1 MNNLITILIGA
12 PIILIPL
19 FLLFKN
25 IKKEVKG
32 EGCAGCT
39 GNCSSCHINDIDREK
54 GCWYLIST
62 AFLGVYWSLESVI
75 LLTSKILRL
84 SSAFFS

>member
-54 GCWYLIST
+54 GC
-62 AFLGVYWSLESVI
+62 
-75 LLTSKILRL
+75 
-84 SSAFFS
+84 

>member
-1 MNNLITILIGA
+1 MDNLVTILIGV

-32 EGCAGCT
+32 GGCAGCSE
-39 GNCSSCHINDIDREK
+39 NCSSCHINDIDKKK
-54 GCWYLIST
+54 GC
-62 AFLGVYWSLESVI
+62 
-75 LLTSKILRL
+75 
-84 SSAFFS
+84 